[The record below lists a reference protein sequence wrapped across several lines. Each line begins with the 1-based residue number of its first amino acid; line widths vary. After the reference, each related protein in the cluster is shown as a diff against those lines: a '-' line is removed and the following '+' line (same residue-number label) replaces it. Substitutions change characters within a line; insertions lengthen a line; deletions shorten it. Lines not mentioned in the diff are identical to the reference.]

1 MIACGLDVH
10 PDLHVV
16 LLYPSISRLEF
27 RNVRALLLVQTK
39 VNGPNDEAEEEL
51 RSEKDEDGKFPR

>member
-1 MIACGLDVH
+1 MPLPFSCDV
-10 PDLHVV
+10 LVR
-16 LLYPSISRLEF
+16 PSISRLEF